1 MAAIVQPTRL
11 APSNRRRRVRHKVHV
26 PAYATFSGA
35 SQGAMLELHEVL
47 NVSEVGVAVQCS
59 TPLEINRPVDLCL
72 ELAEA
77 GEQIFVTAQVIWSD
91 ANGRAG
97 FSLSNPTSAVSRRLR
112 QWLFLNA
119 MAASANAAAVNAESS
134 SAQDEPI
141 RHDYTDI
148 LTAASAVQRQVESLG
163 TDLEAVLSL
172 VASRSQSMLRASGAA
187 IALLGKEEGAMMCR
201 ASAGSSAPPLGAAL
215 QVGSGFSGECVRTG
229 RLLRCDDTETDARVD
244 SQSCRALGVRSML
257 AAPVR
262 LGDKVIGLLEVF
274 SAQPGAFGENDG
286 VVLQRFADT
295 ILAAINR
302 SARAH
307 DVAPPPASKPFTPAP
322 GSVLF
327 ASVPEAAIEEKN
339 GSADKDEKED
349 KDNDKDKDKDKVGGI
364 NLPRAHLYLL
374 ITCLAAI
381 AMVLGYIL
389 APWIQE
395 KLNSRGNNGEK
406 TVLASS
412 RAPAEA
418 AKSSILELS
427 ADSANLDQLRE
438 MASHGDPAAENALGL
453 LYAQGD
459 AKQSIKQDETE
470 ASRWFTKAAD
480 GGSIPAQSKLGSLY
494 LSGRGVPQDAN
505 RAYFW
510 TILARASGDQ
520 ASKVLAPFIATRLTS
535 GQRATIEQQAE
546 IWLERHESPIKK
558 PSPAR

>member
-11 APSNRRRRVRHKVHV
+11 APPNRRRRVRHKVHV

-35 SQGAMLELHEVL
+35 SPGAMLDLHEVL
-47 NVSEVGVAVQCS
+47 DISEVGVAVQCS
-59 TPLEINRPVDLCL
+59 TQMEINRPVELCL

-77 GEQIFVTAQVIWSD
+77 REQIFVTAQVIWSA
-91 ANGRAG
+91 ANGRTG
-97 FSLSNPTSAVSRRLR
+97 FSLSNPASAVSGPLR

-119 MAASANAAAVNAESS
+119 MAASANAAAVNSASS
-134 SAQDEPI
+134 SAEDEPI

-163 TDLEAVLSL
+163 ADLEAVLSL
-172 VASRSQSMLRASGAA
+172 IASRSQSLLRASGAA
-187 IALLGKEEGAMMCR
+187 IALLGKDDGTMTCR
-201 ASAGSSAPPLGAAL
+201 ASAGSSAPPVGASL

-229 RLLRCDDTETDARVD
+229 RLLRCDDAETDARVD
-244 SQSCRALGVRSML
+244 SQTCRALGLRSML

-262 LGDKVIGLLEVF
+262 LGEKVIGLIEVF
-274 SAQPGAFGENDG
+274 SAHPGEFGENDG
-286 VVLQRFADT
+286 IVLQRFADT

-302 SARAH
+302 AARAH
-307 DVAPPPASKPFTPAP
+307 DVAPPPAPTPFIPSP

-327 ASVPEAAIEEKN
+327 ASAPEAQTEKKDD
-339 GSADKDEKED
+339 SADQ
-349 KDNDKDKDKDKVGGI
+349 DKVGGI

-395 KLNSRGNNGEK
+395 KVRAHENNSEQ

-412 RAPAEA
+412 RAPAET
-418 AKSSILELS
+418 AKSPTPALT

-459 AKQSIKQDETE
+459 AKQSIKPDETE
-470 ASRWFTKAAD
+470 ASRWFTKAAE
-480 GGSIPAQSKLGSLY
+480 GGSVPAQSKLGSLY
-494 LSGRGVPQDAN
+494 LSGRGVPQDPN

-510 TILARASGDQ
+510 TVLARASGDQ
-520 ASKVLAPFIATRLTS
+520 ASKVLAPFIATRLTLA
-535 GQRATIEQQAE
+535 QRATIERQAE
-546 IWLERHESPIKK
+546 LWLERHESPTKK
-558 PSPAR
+558 PSPVR

>member
-11 APSNRRRRVRHKVHV
+11 APPNRRRRVRHKVHV
-26 PAYATFSGA
+26 PAYATFSGG
-35 SQGAMLELHEVL
+35 SQGAMLDLHEVL

-59 TPLEINRPVDLCL
+59 APMEINRPVELCL

-91 ANGRAG
+91 ANGRVG
-97 FSLSNPTSAVSRRLR
+97 FSLSNPPSSVSRRLR
-112 QWLFLNA
+112 EWLFLNA
-119 MAASANAAAVNAESS
+119 MAASANAAAVNADSS
-134 SAQDEPI
+134 DSKSDPI

-172 VASRSQSMLRASGAA
+172 IASRSQSLLRASGAA
-187 IALLGKEEGAMMCR
+187 IALLGKEEGTMMCR
-201 ASAGSSAPPLGAAL
+201 ASAGSSAPPVGASL

-229 RLLRCDDTETDARVD
+229 RLLRCDDAETDARVD
-244 SQSCRALGVRSML
+244 SQSCRALGLRSML

-274 SAQPGAFGENDG
+274 SAHPGAFGENDG
-286 VVLQRFADT
+286 IVLQRFADT

-302 SARAH
+302 AARAH
-307 DVAPPPASKPFTPAP
+307 DVAPPPPTPKPFTPAP

-327 ASVPEAAIEEKN
+327 ASVPDAETEKKDDAA
-339 GSADKDEKED
+339 
-349 KDNDKDKDKDKVGGI
+349 DKDKVGGI

-395 KLNSRGNNGEK
+395 KLNSRENNGEQ

-412 RAPAEA
+412 RAPAET
-418 AKSSILELS
+418 AKSPAPVLS
-427 ADSANLDQLRE
+427 ADSANPDQLRE

-459 AKQSIKQDETE
+459 AKQSIKQDENE
-470 ASRWFTKAAD
+470 ASRWFTKAAE
-480 GGSIPAQSKLGSLY
+480 GGSVPAQSKLGSLY
-494 LSGRGVPQDAN
+494 LSGRGVPQDPN

-510 TILARASGDQ
+510 TVLARASGDQ
-520 ASKVLAPFIATRLTS
+520 ASKVLAPFIATRLTPA
-535 GQRATIEQQAE
+535 QRSTIERQAE
-546 IWLERHESPIKK
+546 LWLERRESSTKK

>member
-11 APSNRRRRVRHKVHV
+11 APPNRRRRVRHKVHV

-35 SQGAMLELHEVL
+35 SQGAMLDLHEVL

-59 TPLEINRPVDLCL
+59 APMEINRPIELCL

-97 FSLSNPTSAVSRRLR
+97 FSLSNPTSSVSRRLR
-112 QWLFLNA
+112 EWLFLNA
-119 MAASANAAAVNAESS
+119 MAASANAAAVNAASS
-134 SAQDEPI
+134 GQEDEPI

-163 TDLEAVLSL
+163 TDLEAVLPL
-172 VASRSQSMLRASGAA
+172 IASRSQSLLRASGSA
-187 IALLGKEEGAMMCR
+187 IALLGKEEGTLTCR
-201 ASAGSSAPPLGAAL
+201 ASAGPSAPPVGASL

-229 RLLRCDDTETDARVD
+229 RLSRCDDAETDARVD
-244 SQSCRALGVRSML
+244 SQSCRALGLRSML

-262 LGDKVIGLLEVF
+262 LGEKVIGLIEVF
-274 SAQPGAFGENDG
+274 SAQPGAFSENDG

-302 SARAH
+302 AARTH
-307 DVAPPPASKPFTPAP
+307 DVAPPPAPKPFTPAP

-327 ASVPEAAIEEKN
+327 ASAPEAEIEKKDD
-339 GSADKDEKED
+339 SAD
-349 KDNDKDKDKDKVGGI
+349 NDKDKVGGI

-395 KLNSRGNNGEK
+395 KLNARENTGEQ

-412 RAPAEA
+412 RPPTET
-418 AKSSILELS
+418 AKSPAPEPT
-427 ADSANLDQLRE
+427 ADSASLDQLRE

-459 AKQSIKQDETE
+459 TKQSIKQDENE
-470 ASRWFTKAAD
+470 ASRWFTKAAE
-480 GGSIPAQSKLGSLY
+480 GGSVPAQSKLGSLY
-494 LSGRGVPQDAN
+494 LSGRGVPQDPN

-510 TILARASGDQ
+510 TVLARASGDQ
-520 ASKVLAPFIATRLTS
+520 ASKVLAPFIATRLTPA
-535 GQRATIEQQAE
+535 QRATIERQAE
-546 IWLERHESPIKK
+546 MWLERHESSTKK

>member
-11 APSNRRRRVRHKVHV
+11 APPNRRRRVRHKVHV

-35 SQGAMLELHEVL
+35 SQGAMLDLHEVL

-59 TPLEINRPVDLCL
+59 APLEINRPVELCL

-97 FSLSNPTSAVSRRLR
+97 FSLANPTSSVSRRLR
-112 QWLFLNA
+112 EWLFLNA
-119 MAASANAAAVNAESS
+119 MAASANAAAVNADSFDSES
-134 SAQDEPI
+134 EPI

-163 TDLEAVLSL
+163 ADLEAVLSL
-172 VASRSQSMLRASGAA
+172 IASRAQSLLRASGAA
-187 IALLGKEEGAMMCR
+187 IALLGKDEGTLTCR
-201 ASAGSSAPPLGAAL
+201 SSAGSSAPPVGASL

-229 RLLRCDDTETDARVD
+229 RLLRCDDAETDARVD
-244 SQSCRALGVRSML
+244 SQSCRALGLRSML

-262 LGDKVIGLLEVF
+262 LGDKVIGLIEIF
-274 SAQPGAFGENDG
+274 SAHPGAFSENDG

-302 SARAH
+302 AARAH
-307 DVAPPPASKPFTPAP
+307 DVAPPPPAPKPFIPAP

-327 ASVPEAAIEEKN
+327 ASAPEAEMEA
-339 GSADKDEKED
+339 KDD
-349 KDNDKDKDKDKVGGI
+349 ATDKDKVGGI

-395 KLNSRGNNGEK
+395 KLNSHGNNGEQ

-412 RAPAEA
+412 RPPTEATKSPAPT
-418 AKSSILELS
+418 LS

-459 AKQSIKQDETE
+459 AKQSIKQDENE
-470 ASRWFTKAAD
+470 ASRWFTKAAE
-480 GGSIPAQSKLGSLY
+480 GGSVPAQSKLGSLY
-494 LSGRGVPQDAN
+494 LSGRGVPQDPN

-510 TILARASGDQ
+510 TVLARASGDQ
-520 ASKVLAPFIATRLTS
+520 ASKVLAPFVATRLTPA
-535 GQRATIEQQAE
+535 QRATIEQQAE
-546 IWLERHESPIKK
+546 LWLERHESSPKK

>member
-11 APSNRRRRVRHKVHV
+11 APPNRRRRVRHKVHV

-35 SQGAMLELHEVL
+35 SQGAMLDLHEVL

-59 TPLEINRPVDLCL
+59 TPMEINRPVELCL

-91 ANGRAG
+91 ADGRAG
-97 FSLSNPTSAVSRRLR
+97 FSLSSPTSSVSRRLR
-112 QWLFLNA
+112 EWLFLNA
-119 MAASANAAAVNAESS
+119 MAASANAAAVNADSS
-134 SAQDEPI
+134 DSKSEPI

-172 VASRSQSMLRASGAA
+172 IASRSQSLLRASGAA
-187 IALLGKEEGAMMCR
+187 IALLGKEDGTLTCR
-201 ASAGSSAPPLGAAL
+201 ASAGSSAPPVGVSL

-229 RLLRCDDTETDARVD
+229 RLLRCDDAETDARVD
-244 SQSCRALGVRSML
+244 SQSCRALGLRSML

-302 SARAH
+302 AARAN
-307 DVAPPPASKPFTPAP
+307 DVAPTPPAPKPFIPAP

-327 ASVPEAAIEEKN
+327 ASAPEAEAEKKDD
-339 GSADKDEKED
+339 SAD
-349 KDNDKDKDKDKVGGI
+349 NDKDKVGGI

-395 KLNSRGNNGEK
+395 KFNSRENNGEQ

-412 RAPAEA
+412 RPPAEA
-418 AKSSILELS
+418 TNPPSPTLS
-427 ADSANLDQLRE
+427 ADSANLEQLRE
-438 MASHGDPAAENALGL
+438 MVSHGDPAAENALGL

-459 AKQSIKQDETE
+459 GKQSIKQDESE
-470 ASRWFTKAAD
+470 ASRWFTKAAE
-480 GGSIPAQSKLGSLY
+480 GGSVPAQSKLGSLY
-494 LSGRGVPQDAN
+494 LSGRGVPPDPN

-510 TILARASGDQ
+510 TVLARASGDQ
-520 ASKVLAPFIATRLTS
+520 ASKVLAPFIATRLTPA
-535 GQRATIEQQAE
+535 QRATIERQAE
-546 IWLERHESPIKK
+546 MWLERHESSTKK

>member
-1 MAAIVQPTRL
+1 MAAIVEATRL
-11 APSNRRRRVRHKVHV
+11 APPNRRRRVRHKVHV

-35 SQGAMLELHEVL
+35 APGALLDLHEIL

-59 TPLEINRPVDLCL
+59 APMEINRPVELCL

-97 FSLSNPTSAVSRRLR
+97 FSLSNPPSSVSRRLR
-112 QWLFLNA
+112 EWLFLNA
-119 MAASANAAAVNAESS
+119 MAASANAAALNANSS
-134 SAQDEPI
+134 DSTSEPI

-163 TDLEAVLSL
+163 ADLEAVLSL
-172 VASRSQSMLRASGAA
+172 IASRSQSLLRASGAA
-187 IALLGKEEGAMMCR
+187 IALLGKEDGTMTCR
-201 ASAGSSAPPLGAAL
+201 ASAGSSAPPVGASL

-229 RLLRCDDTETDARVD
+229 RLLRCDDAETDARVD
-244 SQSCRALGVRSML
+244 SQSCRALGLRSML

-262 LGDKVIGLLEVF
+262 LGDKVIGLIEVF
-274 SAQPGAFGENDG
+274 SAYPGAFGENDG
-286 VVLQRFADT
+286 IVLQRFADT

-302 SARAH
+302 AARAH
-307 DVAPPPASKPFTPAP
+307 DVAPPPSTPKPFTPAP

-327 ASVPEAAIEEKN
+327 ASIPDAETEK
-339 GSADKDEKED
+339 KDD
-349 KDNDKDKDKDKVGGI
+349 TADKDKVGGI

-395 KLNSRGNNGEK
+395 KLNSRENNGEQ

-412 RAPAEA
+412 RPPAEA
-418 AKSSILELS
+418 TNPPSPMLS
-427 ADSANLDQLRE
+427 ADSANPDQLRE

-459 AKQSIKQDETE
+459 AKQSIKQDENE
-470 ASRWFTKAAD
+470 ASRWFAKAAE
-480 GGSIPAQSKLGSLY
+480 GGSVPAQSKLGSLY
-494 LSGRGVPQDAN
+494 LSGRGVPPDPN

-510 TILARASGDQ
+510 TVLARASGDQ
-520 ASKVLAPFIATRLTS
+520 ASKVLAPFIATRLTPA
-535 GQRATIEQQAE
+535 QRATIERQAE
-546 IWLERHESPIKK
+546 MWLERRESSTKK